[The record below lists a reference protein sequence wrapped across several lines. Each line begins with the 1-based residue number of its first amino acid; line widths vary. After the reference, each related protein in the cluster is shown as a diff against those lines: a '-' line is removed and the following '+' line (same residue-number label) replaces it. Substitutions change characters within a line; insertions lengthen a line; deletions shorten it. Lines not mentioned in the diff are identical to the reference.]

1 MRQDPESPGARFVL
15 AALLAAAGLLP
26 AGALTPGELEQYYC
40 RDIKEPFYSPA
51 GTTPAG
57 ASLVNARKGSLP
69 AAFQVPKPAGTL
81 RIFVAGESVAALLGG
96 GPDSELTAALAAQYP
111 GRAVEVINAGMG
123 AYESRRI
130 SGVVEEILAYE
141 PDLLVVL
148 SGNNENGKEFCP
160 GFSAELARRS
170 RNLRSKLGSLSL
182 PEEDSEIKA
191 SLAIHEGRLRS
202 MARLARKKNV
212 PLVFCTLPANLRAYA
227 PDGDLPLEQP
237 EFTGGLAALE
247 RKQYAGALEQF
258 RAALTARPRG
268 AFQLFYAGRALDG
281 LGRPGEAGT
290 YYKDAA
296 KYDRAGDRC
305 SGDRNEMIRRAA
317 LEEGAGL
324 ADLERAFAGLAA
336 DGLPGGRELADGV
349 HWYGRYNAFVSGV
362 IAAAARGALPKGA
375 AAPVKIPAPGAPGS
389 EDFRAK
395 LSYAAASVS
404 VEKFCD
410 ALPNERAVVL
420 LESLCAS
427 DCGRLEAAL
436 SSDKGLAAELYESA
450 WNPGLKGAARPLR
463 PALLHAAAEMFRRRG
478 GSRTAARL
486 ANEALELESA
496 VDGRMKLANACPSLN
511 LLRGRLRHDAGDRAG
526 AAAEFRA
533 AASPVLRKIMAAL
546 NGPLSLGLALPP
558 EPAVK
563 DTETVRPVTA
573 KEAASKEISDAAV
586 EALRAGDRPRALAL
600 LLAAAEKN
608 PENFEA
614 RMNLCF
620 LAAAEG
626 DAALGE
632 EHCGEAVYLSAFPGR
647 HALLLKDSRP
657 SALLLRGNFYLKV
670 KNAAEACRD
679 FREAAAA
686 APEGWPRLAE
696 VRTALKGNCGE

>member
-1 MRQDPESPGARFVL
+1 MRPAYKNFGARL
-15 AALLAAAGLLP
+15 AFLALLAGGLSP

-40 RDIKEPFYSPA
+40 KDIKEPFYSAAGTSPA
-51 GTTPAG
+51 GN
-57 ASLVNARKGSLP
+57 SLINARKGSLP
-69 AAFQVPKPAGTL
+69 AAFRMPKPAGTL

-111 GRAVEVINAGMG
+111 GSAVEVINAGMG

-130 SGVVEEILAYE
+130 SGIVEEILSYE
-141 PDLLVVL
+141 PDLVVVL

-170 RNLRSKLGSLSL
+170 RNLRSKLGSFSL
-182 PEEDSEIKA
+182 PEEDSGIKA

-202 MARLARKKNV
+202 MARLARKKNI
-212 PLVFCTLPANLRAYA
+212 PLIFCTLPANLRDYA
-227 PDGDLPLEQP
+227 PDGDLPLEQA
-237 EFTGGLAALE
+237 EFAAGLAALE
-247 RKQYAGALEQF
+247 KKQYAAALERF
-258 RAALTARPRG
+258 RAALAARPRG

-281 LGRPGEAGT
+281 LGRPGEARA

-296 KYDRAGDRC
+296 KYDRAGDRS

-317 LEEGAGL
+317 LEEGAVV

-349 HWYGRYNAFVSGV
+349 HWYNRYNAFVSGV

-375 AAPVKIPAPGAPGS
+375 AAAVKPAGPGAPRP

-395 LSYAAASVS
+395 LSYAAASVAP
-404 VEKFCD
+404 EKFCD
-410 ALPNERAVVL
+410 TLPNERAMVL
-420 LESLCAS
+420 LESLCDS

-436 SSDKGLAAELYESA
+436 GSDKKLAAELYESA
-450 WNPGLKGAARPLR
+450 WNPGLKGAARRLR
-463 PALLHAAAEMFRRRG
+463 PALLQAAAEMFRRRG
-478 GSRTAARL
+478 NFRAASRL

-496 VDGRMKLANACPSLN
+496 VDGGLKLANACPSLN
-511 LLRGRLRHDAGDRAG
+511 LLRGRLKHGAGDRAG
-526 AAAEFRA
+526 AAAEFKRA
-533 AASPVLRKIMAAL
+533 SVSPALLKIMAAL
-546 NGPLSLGLALPP
+546 NGPLGLGLALPS

-563 DTETVRPVTA
+563 DNETARPVAA

-586 EALRAGDRPRALAL
+586 EALRAGDRPRARNL
-600 LLAAAEKN
+600 LLAAVEKS

-620 LAAAEG
+620 LAAAES

-647 HALLLKDSRP
+647 HALLLGDSRP
-657 SALLLRGNFYLKV
+657 SALLLRGSFYLKV
-670 KNAAEACRD
+670 KNVAEACRD
-679 FREAAAA
+679 FREAGAA

-696 VRTALKGNCGE
+696 VRSALKENCGE